1 MLPVM
6 DGWAVCRKI
15 RETSKV
21 PIIMLTA
28 KGEVNDRITG
38 LEMGADDY
46 IVKPFEM
53 KELMARINAV
63 LRRSEIPDDTKK
75 KLVFD
80 KLIINLDSY
89 ELIVDGKVYGREE
102 GVVESGYTISARVG
116 GHAIETEFTPGGK
129 QLLRVDGQ
137 VIAKKQRLF

>member
-1 MLPVM
+1 
-6 DGWAVCRKI
+6 
-15 RETSKV
+15 
-21 PIIMLTA
+21 
-28 KGEVNDRITG
+28 
-38 LEMGADDY
+38 
-46 IVKPFEM
+46 
-53 KELMARINAV
+53 MARINAV

-102 GVVESGYTISARVG
+102 GVAESGYTISARVG